1 MKFPSGFLQKRI
13 RRKILKTRS
22 LDMHCYNCTL
32 HTTLPFQILKKKILC
47 FWLKNFDR
55 LIMAFPFSMIPFMN
69 LVCER
74 ILWTERCKELERDK
88 YQRRSEQMTSWHDQG
103 CLWRR
108 VRRRPKTD
116 MDKEQ
121 FEDNLLVNTLTK
133 KLAQTWL
140 PHARLW
146 AAIMMDFIP
155 DAHTLLM
162 VVHGVDIGKPGNHHK
177 KCYSSN

>member
-22 LDMHCYNCTL
+22 LDMHCYNCSL
-32 HTTLPFQILKKKILC
+32 RTTLPFQILQKKILC

-74 ILWTERCKELERDK
+74 ILWTER
-88 YQRRSEQMTSWHDQG
+88 SEQMTSGHDQE

-121 FEDNLLVNTLTK
+121 FEDNLLVNTLSHK
-133 KLAQTWL
+133 KNWPKPDFHMQDFEL
-140 PHARLW
+140 PSW
-146 AAIMMDFIP
+146 WTSYQM
-155 DAHTLLM
+155 HTL
-162 VVHGVDIGKPGNHHK
+162 
-177 KCYSSN
+177 C

>member
-13 RRKILKTRS
+13 RRKIFETRS
-22 LDMHCYNCTL
+22 LDIHWYNCTL
-32 HTTLPFQILKKKILC
+32 HTTLPFRILKKKITC

-74 ILWTERCKELERDK
+74 ILWTERCKELERDE
-88 YQRRSEQMTSWHDQG
+88 YQRRREQMTSGHDQE

-121 FEDNLLVNTLTK
+121 FEYNLLVNTLTK
-133 KLAQTWL
+133 KIGPNLTSTCKTLSCHHDGLHTRCTHFVNGCTWS
-140 PHARLW
+140 W
-146 AAIMMDFIP
+146 
-155 DAHTLLM
+155 
-162 VVHGVDIGKPGNHHK
+162 
-177 KCYSSN
+177 YW

>member
-22 LDMHCYNCTL
+22 LDMHCYNCSL

-47 FWLKNFDR
+47 FWLKNFDT

-74 ILWTERCKELERDK
+74 ILWTERSEKERKKEKKEKFL
-88 YQRRSEQMTSWHDQG
+88 SSGHDQE

-121 FEDNLLVNTLTK
+121 FEDNLLVNTLSHK
-133 KLAQTWL
+133 KNWPKPDFHMQDFEL
-140 PHARLW
+140 PSW
-146 AAIMMDFIP
+146 WTSYQM
-155 DAHTLLM
+155 HTL
-162 VVHGVDIGKPGNHHK
+162 
-177 KCYSSN
+177 C

>member
-13 RRKILKTRS
+13 RRKIPKTRS
-22 LDMHCYNCTL
+22 LDMHCYNCSL

-74 ILWTERCKELERDK
+74 ILWTERCKELERDE
-88 YQRRSEQMTSWHDQG
+88 YQRRNEQMTSGHDQG

-133 KLAQTWL
+133 KISPNLTSTCKTLSCHHDGLHTRCTHFVNGCTWS
-140 PHARLW
+140 W
-146 AAIMMDFIP
+146 
-155 DAHTLLM
+155 
-162 VVHGVDIGKPGNHHK
+162 
-177 KCYSSN
+177 YW

>member
-22 LDMHCYNCTL
+22 LDMHCYNCSL
-32 HTTLPFQILKKKILC
+32 HTTLPFQILKKKILR
-47 FWLKNFDR
+47 FWLKNFDT
-55 LIMAFPFSMIPFMN
+55 LIMVFPFFMIPFMN

-74 ILWTERCKELERDK
+74 ILWTER
-88 YQRRSEQMTSWHDQG
+88 RSEQMTSGHDQE
-103 CLWRR
+103 CHWRR
-108 VRRRPKTD
+108 VRRRFKTN

-133 KLAQTWL
+133 KSAQTWL

>member
-22 LDMHCYNCTL
+22 LDMHCYHCSL

-47 FWLKNFDR
+47 FWLKNFDT
-55 LIMAFPFSMIPFMN
+55 LIMAFPFSMITFMN

-74 ILWTERCKELERDK
+74 ILWTER
-88 YQRRSEQMTSWHDQG
+88 SEQMTSGHDQE

-121 FEDNLLVNTLTK
+121 FEDNLLVNTLSHK
-133 KLAQTWL
+133 KNWPKPDFHMQDFEL
-140 PHARLW
+140 PSW
-146 AAIMMDFIP
+146 WTSYQM
-155 DAHTLLM
+155 HTL
-162 VVHGVDIGKPGNHHK
+162 
-177 KCYSSN
+177 C

>member
-22 LDMHCYNCTL
+22 LDMHCYNCSL
-32 HTTLPFQILKKKILC
+32 HTTLTFQILKKKILC
-47 FWLKNFDR
+47 FWLKNFDT
-55 LIMAFPFSMIPFMN
+55 LIMAFPFSMISFIN

-74 ILWTERCKELERDK
+74 ILWTERCKELERNEH
-88 YQRRSEQMTSWHDQG
+88 QRTSEQMTSGHDQE

-133 KLAQTWL
+133 KISPNLTSTCKTLSGHHDGLHTRCTHFVNGCTWS
-140 PHARLW
+140 W
-146 AAIMMDFIP
+146 
-155 DAHTLLM
+155 
-162 VVHGVDIGKPGNHHK
+162 
-177 KCYSSN
+177 YW